1 MSNNEQELKLT
12 DIARENDNEG
22 KKTESIADILRRN
35 KEEQVG
41 QIESFNFADIGYTE
55 KEVEQ
60 NGKFRQALDQYI
72 EESGDDPKKFLD
84 SLAQQGIRVV
94 ENSSFL
100 SSQQST
106 QQFLGRLTGRGESGI
121 NALFATQDMVNNYIS
136 GDLLENVKRELE
148 DALSSQGTIFLSKRP
163 NPKSIFHEGSHAV
176 QHLSGMDMDAKD
188 EETKLRR
195 EIEVNTALI
204 HAKNTGKLGNVSRGE
219 YRIGKGPFGETATLG
234 SNDIYQEV
242 DYFLGNKAKL
252 EKIILERR
260 KTDDEKASASKI
272 DKIREELRNL

>member
-12 DIARENDNEG
+12 DIDRENDNEG
-22 KKTESIADILRRN
+22 KKTESTADILRRN

-136 GDLLENVKRELE
+136 GDLPENVKRELE

>member
-1 MSNNEQELKLT
+1 MSINEQGPKPT
-12 DIARENDNEG
+12 DFTRENDGEG
-22 KKTESIADILRRN
+22 KKTESIADVLRRN

-55 KEVEQ
+55 EEVEQ

-84 SLAQQGIRVV
+84 LLAQQGIHVV

-100 SSQQST
+100 STQQSA
-106 QQFLGRLTGRGESGI
+106 QQFLGRLTGMGESGI
-121 NALFATQDMVNNYIS
+121 NALFATQDMVKNYIS
-136 GDLLENVKRELE
+136 GDLPENVKRELE
-148 DALSSQGTIFLSKRP
+148 EAFSSRGAIFLSKKP

-176 QHLSGMDMDAKD
+176 QHLSGMNMDAKD

-204 HAKNTGKLGNVSRGE
+204 HSKNTGKIGNVSRGE

-260 KTDDEKASASKI
+260 KSDDEQASAAKI
-272 DKIREELRNL
+272 DEIRRKLRNS

>member
-1 MSNNEQELKLT
+1 M
-12 DIARENDNEG
+12 
-22 KKTESIADILRRN
+22 RRN
-35 KEEQVG
+35 KEEQIG
-41 QIESFNFADIGYTE
+41 QIESFDFTDIGYTE

-121 NALFATQDMVNNYIS
+121 NALFATQDMVKNYIS
-136 GDLLENVKRELE
+136 GYLPENVKRELE

-163 NPKSIFHEGSHAV
+163 DPKSIFHEGSHAV

-188 EETKLRR
+188 EKTRLRR
-195 EIEVNTALI
+195 EIEVDTALI
-204 HAKNTGKLGNVSRGE
+204 HAKNTGKLGSVSRGE

-252 EKIILERR
+252 KKIILERR
-260 KTDDEKASASKI
+260 KLDDEQTSATKI
-272 DKIREELRNL
+272 DEIRSKLRNL